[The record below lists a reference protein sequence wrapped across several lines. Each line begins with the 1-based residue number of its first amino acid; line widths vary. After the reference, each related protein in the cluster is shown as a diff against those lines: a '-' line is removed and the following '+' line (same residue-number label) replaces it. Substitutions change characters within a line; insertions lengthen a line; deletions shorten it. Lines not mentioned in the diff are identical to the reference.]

1 MIERSDSDRHKL
13 IEDYKIVFDS
23 LPQLEH
29 LALSY
34 WERTKRLKPSP
45 NAVEEEKY
53 VFHNIIFQMANILLN
68 DEGFQRAM
76 EEEGVDAVENAI
88 IECVLMV
95 ETVLDIDESNNDNQ

>member
-1 MIERSDSDRHKL
+1 
-13 IEDYKIVFDS
+13 
-23 LPQLEH
+23 
-29 LALSY
+29 
-34 WERTKRLKPSP
+34 
-45 NAVEEEKY
+45 
-53 VFHNIIFQMANILLN
+53 MANILLN